1 MNIVKENNT
10 YLINMCVC
18 VQYDYFLNIIAN
30 NNNNL

>member
-10 YLINMCVC
+10 YLINMC

-30 NNNNL
+30 NNNNNL